1 MKAPTAQELF
11 GPSPWVTD
19 PAPGG
24 VGPNGPYL
32 YQSVYFATP
41 GTAVIAAAIV
51 EASCQFPKG
60 SVKVVSIDD
69 ITPSGPFKQNQ
80 PNRMLQVPDKSL
92 HNAGLFA
99 DNFSYGWTVEQIDK
113 ALSEEFGT
121 PFVLV
126 EPPAPTPAPVKP
138 TAGLLVAPVGKI
150 AMQMDGTY
158 WKHVATA
165 QG

>member
-32 YQSVYFATP
+32 YQPVYFATQA
-41 GTAVIAAAIV
+41 TAVIAAAIV

-60 SVKVVSIDD
+60 SVKVVAIDA
-69 ITPSGPFKQNQ
+69 ITPLGPYKQNQ
-80 PNRMLQVPDKSL
+80 PNQMLELPDKSL

-99 DNFSYGWTVEQIDK
+99 DNFSYGWTVEQIDGELT
-113 ALSEEFGT
+113 AEFGA
-121 PFVLV
+121 PFRFTM
-126 EPPAPTPAPVKP
+126 PPALTPVPVKP

-150 AMQMDGTY
+150 AMQADGTY